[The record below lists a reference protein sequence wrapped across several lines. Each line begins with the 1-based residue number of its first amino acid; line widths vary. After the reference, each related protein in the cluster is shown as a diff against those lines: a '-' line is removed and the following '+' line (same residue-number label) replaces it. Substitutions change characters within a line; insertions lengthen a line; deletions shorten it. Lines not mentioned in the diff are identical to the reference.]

1 MHLRNRGS
9 GKPIQHKHKRPT
21 HRVRECLPYSRWI
34 LKIYQIFG
42 SKNKSNNSN
51 FYAPLTVKQGTM
63 SVNNLNKN
71 EHGNMQMMHI
81 TPLARLLSRIS

>member
-51 FYAPLTVKQGTM
+51 FYAPQTVRNGAI
-63 SVNNLNKN
+63 L
-71 EHGNMQMMHI
+71 
-81 TPLARLLSRIS
+81 LAI

>member
-51 FYAPLTVKQGTM
+51 FYAPQTVRNGAM
-63 SVNNLNKN
+63 SV
-71 EHGNMQMMHI
+71 GNI
-81 TPLARLLSRIS
+81 YKYAC